1 MEPDNTIIKDPDA
14 KDRAIL
20 RELFNNA
27 RSPYSVIAKKVRLS
41 EESVNYRIKRMIDQ
55 GLVTGFNTIIDVKK
69 IGFQIFFIYL
79 KLRNIDINYEEKIIQ
94 HLKNDQNVAWIIKCL
109 GNYDFIIKIFA
120 KSIDEANLMTKKL
133 ESKFSTHID
142 LLFIDAL
149 IEEKAIPFSF
159 LYETKETEFYSIKS
173 SSNIE
178 IDNTDIKILKSIANN
193 ARLSTTELAINLKQS
208 RELIKYRLKKLEENK
223 IITKYRPDVWP
234 KKIGYNWY
242 FLIFK
247 IGFIDKEIS
256 SKLQT
261 YVTNHPN
268 VTYFY
273 KTIGS
278 SDIQIEVRMKTTL
291 ELNNTLMKI
300 RGILKDSLKHHDVQ
314 IILQEYKYTYFP
326 DCLSV

>member
-1 MEPDNTIIKDPDA
+1 MEPDNKLIKDPDA

-27 RSPYSVIAKKVRLS
+27 RASYSSIAKKVRLS
-41 EESVNYRIKRMIDQ
+41 EESVNYRIKRMLDQ

-69 IGFQIFFIYL
+69 IGFQIYFVYL
-79 KLRNIDINYEEKIIQ
+79 KLRNIGMDFENKIIEY
-94 HLKNDQNVAWIIKCL
+94 LKNDNNTAWIVKCL
-109 GNYDFIIKIFA
+109 GSYDFIIKVFA
-120 KSIDEANLMTKKL
+120 KNIDDLNFIVKNI
-133 ESKFSTHID
+133 ESKFSNHID
-142 LLFIDAL
+142 SFFIDTL

-159 LYETKETEFYSIKS
+159 LYQTKETEFYSIKS
-173 SSNIE
+173 ESNIKM
-178 IDNTDIKILKSIANN
+178 DNTDIKILKTLANN
-193 ARLSTTELAINLKQS
+193 ARLSTTDLANNLKIS

-247 IGFIDKEIS
+247 IGFIDKETQR
-256 SKLQT
+256 KLQS
-261 YVTNHPN
+261 YIVNHPN

-278 SDIQIEVRMKTTL
+278 SDIQVEVRMKTTL
-291 ELNNTLMKI
+291 ELNDTLMKI

-314 IILQEYKYTYFP
+314 IILNEHKYTYFP
-326 DCLSV
+326 DCLNI